1 MAQPCSVCSRMDRGD
16 IDRRLAFQV
25 VNVSAFARELGVG
38 KDALARHRAKHLP
51 AFLPAFQA
59 QADALTLGTLQ
70 AEAQRLYAITLDAL
84 ARAEAGLLIDVAA
97 GDAEGAKVS
106 MTAVARFIR
115 EGRAGLGMLAK
126 LSADAAGANERPSGV
141 ANGELDARLAAG
153 LDRVMQRALGTRVD
167 TPDDASTHPLLEVE
181 AAEVIAPSSSTP
193 SEVTI
198 ATTPG
203 ATSSRRPDTP
213 HTHTPPIQRHT
224 KIVESNSHVEVEG
237 SGNPASPLPAEHD
250 TAEGMTTHP
259 HWHGNPGA
267 SREERRAAGYG
278 DIPIQDHTVAS
289 DALLAEQLRIAALQV
304 AEQRAQR
311 EGD

>member
-224 KIVESNSHVEVEG
+224 KIVESNPHVEVEG
-237 SGNPASPLPAEHD
+237 PREHD
-250 TAEGMTTHP
+250 TAPGEVTHP

-267 SREERRAAGYG
+267 SREERAAAGYG

-289 DALLAEQLRIAALQV
+289 DALLAEQLRIAA
-304 AEQRAQR
+304 EQIANERAQR
-311 EGD
+311 EGA